1 MEKPRQGLLQALP
14 FSERARIDNEFES
27 SFADVE
33 DALDELKISLRDL
46 RYLFD
51 RTFYGER

>member
-1 MEKPRQGLLQALP
+1 LLQALP

-27 SFADVE
+27 SFVDVE

-46 RYLFD
+46 RCLFD